1 MTVVGEELTAELAA
15 LAAGVSGVPE
25 AEAEVLADRPDG
37 TVVRSGALV
46 AKAHAPDTDR
56 EALAVRL
63 AVAAH
68 PLLRGILLAPLP
80 APAAPAPLTP
90 SPAPFT
96 ASLLRGRPV
105 TTWPLGEPV
114 DRQEPDGAPWEDAA
128 VLLARLHA
136 VPPHA
141 LPSPLP
147 PMRGPAKAARA
158 VARMAA
164 GAPSP
169 AAGTVLRAWARLPDW
184 ARDEAP
190 QPRADTL
197 CHGDLHLGQLVRH
210 PVPGG
215 PWRLIDVDDL
225 GIGDPA
231 WDLARPAMWF
241 ATGLL
246 DPDAWTRFLG
256 AYRAAGG
263 RAVPADG
270 DPWPSLDVPARAL
283 TVQSAALAV
292 VRAAREDRPLDE
304 VEQDLTAAC
313 ARIADVS

>member
-1 MTVVGEELTAELAA
+1 MTVLGEEPTAELAA
-15 LAAGVSGVPE
+15 LAVGITGIPE
-25 AEAEVLADRPDG
+25 TSVLAHRPDG

-46 AKAHAPDTDR
+46 AKAHAPGTDR
-56 EALAVRL
+56 QALAVRL

-68 PLLRGILLAPLP
+68 PLLDGILLAPLP
-80 APAAPAPLTP
+80 LPGTG
-90 SPAPFT
+90 
-96 ASLLRGRPV
+96 SLLHGRAV
-105 TTWPLGEPV
+105 TAWPLGEPV
-114 DRQEPDGAPWEDAA
+114 DREEPGGAPWEDAA

-169 AAGTVLRAWARLPDW
+169 AADTVLRAWERLPAW

-215 PWRLIDVDDL
+215 PWRLIDVDDM

-256 AYRAAGG
+256 AYREAGG

-270 DPWPSLDVPARAL
+270 DPWPSLDAPARAL

-304 VEQDLTAAC
+304 IERDLTAAC
-313 ARIADVS
+313 ARMADVS

>member
-1 MTVVGEELTAELAA
+1 MTVPGEEPGDELTAELGA
-15 LAAGVSGVPE
+15 LAAGISGIPE
-25 AEAEVLADRPDG
+25 TSVLAHRPDG
-37 TVVRSGALV
+37 TVVRSGAFV

-56 EALAVRL
+56 AALAVRL

-68 PLLRGILLAPLP
+68 RLLHGILLAPLP
-80 APAAPAPLTP
+80 GPATGPL
-90 SPAPFT
+90 
-96 ASLLRGRPV
+96 LHGRPV
-105 TTWPLGEPV
+105 TGWPLGEPV
-114 DRQEPDGAPWEDAA
+114 DRAEPGSAPWEDAA

-158 VARMAA
+158 VARMAT
-164 GAPSP
+164 GTPSP
-169 AAGTVLRAWARLPDW
+169 AAGTVLRAWQRLPAW

-215 PWRLIDVDDL
+215 PWRLIDVDDM

-256 AYRAAGG
+256 AYREAGG

-292 VRAAREDRPLDE
+292 VRAAREGRPLDE

>member
-15 LAAGVSGVPE
+15 LAAGISGIPE
-25 AEAEVLADRPDG
+25 TSVLAHRPDG

-46 AKAHAPDTDR
+46 AKAHAGDTDR
-56 EALAVRL
+56 EALTVRL
-63 AVAAH
+63 GVAAH

-80 APAAPAPLTP
+80 LPAPRTG
-90 SPAPFT
+90 
-96 ASLLRGRPV
+96 SLLHGRPV
-105 TTWPLGEPV
+105 TAWPLGVPV
-114 DRQEPDGAPWEDAA
+114 DREEPGSAPWEDAA

-136 VPPHA
+136 VPPQT
-141 LPSPLP
+141 LPYPLP

-158 VARMAA
+158 VARMTA
-164 GAPSP
+164 GARSP
-169 AAGTVLRAWARLPDW
+169 AADTVLRAWECLPGW

-210 PVPGG
+210 PAPGG
-215 PWRLIDVDDL
+215 PWQLIDVDDL

-256 AYRAAGG
+256 AYRDAGG
-263 RAVPADG
+263 RAVPPDG
-270 DPWPSLDVPARAL
+270 DPWPYLDVPARAL

-292 VRAAREDRPLDE
+292 VRAARENRPLDE

-313 ARIADVS
+313 ARITHVS